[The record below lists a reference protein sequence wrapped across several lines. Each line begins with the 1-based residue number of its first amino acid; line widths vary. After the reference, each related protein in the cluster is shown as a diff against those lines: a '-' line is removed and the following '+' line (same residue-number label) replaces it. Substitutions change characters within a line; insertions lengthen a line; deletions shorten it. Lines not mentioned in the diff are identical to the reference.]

1 MTTIPPARPHSFPP
15 SARLHAS
22 AEYQAVFKGAKRL
35 SSPHLRLHA
44 HVRAEAT
51 EPRLGVT
58 VSKKVDKRAVG
69 RNRIKRIAR
78 EFFRHEKASLPPG
91 DYVLLVQ
98 PGAKLLSNEEIRGQ
112 LVPLF
117 ERARSLKPAPPPG
130 TMPASPGASERPAS
144 DS

>member
-1 MTTIPPARPHSFPP
+1 MKTHPPATPFAFPP
-15 SARLHAS
+15 SVRLHAS

-35 SSPHLRLHA
+35 TSPHLRLHA

-51 EPRLGVT
+51 VPRLGVT

-69 RNRIKRIAR
+69 RNRIKRVAR
-78 EFFRHEKASLPPG
+78 EFFRHERQHLPPG

-98 PGAKLLSNEEIRGQ
+98 PGAKLLANNELRGQ
-112 LVPLF
+112 LRPLF
-117 ERARSLKPAPPPG
+117 ERARSLKPAPTPG
-130 TMPASPGASERPAS
+130 TMPASPGACERPAS

>member
-1 MTTIPPARPHSFPP
+1 MTTLPPATSASFPP

-35 SSPHLRLHA
+35 TSPHLRLHA

-51 EPRLGVT
+51 VPRLGVT

-78 EFFRHEKASLPPG
+78 EFFRHERRHLPPG

-98 PGAKLLSNEEIRGQ
+98 PGAKALANDDLRQ
-112 LVPLF
+112 QMQTLF
-117 ERARSLKPAPPPG
+117 ERARSLKPTPPPG
-130 TMPASPGASERPAS
+130 TMPASPGACERPAS
-144 DS
+144 ES